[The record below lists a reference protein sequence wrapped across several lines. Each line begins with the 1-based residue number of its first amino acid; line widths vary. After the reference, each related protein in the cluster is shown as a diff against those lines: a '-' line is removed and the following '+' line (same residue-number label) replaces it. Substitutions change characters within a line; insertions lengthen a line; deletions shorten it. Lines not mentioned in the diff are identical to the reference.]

1 MNWDEVRVRVGQEF
15 HKQSDLLMHRMG
27 VRNGSIRLNSDSAAR
42 RGQFFFSASEFSGS
56 EISERAELLRKHL
69 PDEAAEILREADEIC
84 GHRFRL
90 LGYENLEYGS
100 EIDWHLDL
108 VHGKRAPM
116 DPWFKIPFLD
126 FAVVGDH
133 KVTWE
138 LNRHQHLVTLAK
150 AGLLSGRQR
159 QREVR
164 PRTDGAVA
172 QLDQGESVSV
182 GDQLGKHAG
191 GCLPQFVVDMGGPV
205 AGGSG

>member
-1 MNWDEVRVRVGQEF
+1 MASGWQSKLTRVSRMNWEEVRMRVGQEL

-27 VRNGSIRLNSDSAAR
+27 VRNGAIRLNAESAAR
-42 RGQFFFSASEFSGS
+42 PGQFFFSASEFSGI
-56 EISERAELLRKHL
+56 EISERADLLRKHL

-133 KVTWE
+133 
-138 LNRHQHLVTLAK
+138 
-150 AGLLSGRQR
+150 
-159 QREVR
+159 
-164 PRTDGAVA
+164 
-172 QLDQGESVSV
+172 
-182 GDQLGKHAG
+182 
-191 GCLPQFVVDMGGPV
+191 
-205 AGGSG
+205 